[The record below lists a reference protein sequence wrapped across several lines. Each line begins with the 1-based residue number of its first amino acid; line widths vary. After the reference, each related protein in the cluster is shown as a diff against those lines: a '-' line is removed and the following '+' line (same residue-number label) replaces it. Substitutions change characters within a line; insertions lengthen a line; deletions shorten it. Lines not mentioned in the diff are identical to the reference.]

1 MTTQEIILGVMA
13 VPASYGI
20 VQVFGIVDRHIE
32 RLKKGAF
39 KLSAICKDVG
49 LDLLCVFFE
58 AIAVRDISGA
68 VAAAK
73 GIRKS
78 LKPDKLWGTLR
89 EMFFKQLIYRLAN
102 IPEDAA
108 AIYKAVDKQRVI
120 DRVTKELEAKQAS
133 AVEEIAAE

>member
-1 MTTQEIILGVMA
+1 MTTQEIILGAMA
-13 VPASYGI
+13 VPAAYGA
-20 VQVFGIVDRHIE
+20 VQAFGIVDRRIE

-73 GIRKS
+73 AIRKA

-89 EMFFKQLIYRLAN
+89 EMFFKQLVYRLEK

-108 AIYKAVDKQRVI
+108 AIYKAVDRQRAV
-120 DRVTKELEAKQAS
+120 DKATKELEAQQAA
-133 AVEEIAAE
+133 AVADIAA